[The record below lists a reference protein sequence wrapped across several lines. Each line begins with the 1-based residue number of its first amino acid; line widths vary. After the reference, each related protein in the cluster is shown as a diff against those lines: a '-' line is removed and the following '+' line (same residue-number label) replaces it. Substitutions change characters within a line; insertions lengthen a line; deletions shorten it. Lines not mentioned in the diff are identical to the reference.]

1 MYKHIMFSATAISV
15 VLGLSL
21 AAAQDRPPTGGP
33 ARNEP
38 ATQSRPAPQQPD
50 AVQDRRNE
58 RQSQSNEQRPSSG
71 QPQTIGQGAA
81 GQPQSA
87 QQGQPDR
94 RQPATRPERAP
105 DQPRAQGQQRS
116 QPQEDQQRA
125 QTPQDRQR
133 AQPPDRR
140 EQAQPRREQSTTA
153 RDDAQNARRTPARS
167 ERDAQRRDDR
177 GQRNARDRAAPCE
190 RQSGDTRQERR
201 QERVQDRA
209 DRREQRAERADINE
223 QQRARI
229 TASISRLN
237 VRPLTNVNFSV
248 SVGVTVPRSVRLEV
262 LPADIVAIVPQY
274 RGYRFAV
281 VRDEIVIVHPRTQK
295 IVAVMPYSGG
305 SGPAQATAPRGGT
318 DAVAQQG
325 SGSISFSP
333 DQRQTIRRIVV
344 TRETTAI
351 APAPRI
357 IVGETLPETVV
368 VSEFP
373 ETVYRTIPSMRSY
386 RYVVRGQDVYL
397 IDPASRR
404 VIEVIE

>member
-1 MYKHIMFSATAISV
+1 MYKHIMFSTTAISI
-15 VLGLSL
+15 VLGLSF
-21 AAAQDRPPTGGP
+21 AAAQDRPAAGGP

-38 ATQSRPAPQQPD
+38 ATQSRPAPQPPG
-50 AVQDRRNE
+50 AVQERRNE
-58 RQSQSNEQRPSSG
+58 RQSQSDEQRRSSA
-71 QPQTIGQGAA
+71 QPQTKGQGAA

-87 QQGQPDR
+87 QQGQPDP
-94 RQPATRPERAP
+94 QRAP
-105 DQPRAQGQQRS
+105 HQHRTQGQQRS
-116 QPQEDQQRA
+116 QSPEDQQRA
-125 QTPQDRQR
+125 KIPQDRER

-140 EQAQPRREQSTTA
+140 EQAQPRREQSTPT
-153 RDDAQNARRTPARS
+153 RDGAQNARRTPADS
-167 ERDAQRRDDR
+167 GRDAQRRDDR
-177 GQRNARDRAAPCE
+177 GQRNAGDRAAPRE
-190 RQSGDTRQERR
+190 RRSGDSRQERR

-209 DRREQRAERADINE
+209 DRREGRAERANINE

-281 VRDEIVIVHPRTQK
+281 VRDEIVIVQPRTQK

-305 SGPAQATAPRGGT
+305 SGPAQATAPRGST

-373 ETVYRTIPSMRSY
+373 ETVYRTIPSVRSY